1 MINMRRNL
9 KAAILGSTGLVG
21 IEYVRMLVNHPYI
34 KVSYLAGKGSVGKP
48 YGEVVRWQTIGQ
60 VPKEIAD
67 MEVKPTD
74 PKLMDDVDIVFSPLP
89 QGAAGP
95 VEEEFAKQG
104 FPVISN
110 SPDHRFDPD
119 VPLLIPE
126 INPHTIS
133 LIDEQRKRRDWKGF
147 IVTTPLCTAQGAA
160 IPLAPIYANFRLDSV
175 FITTIQSLSGAGYP
189 GIPSLDVV
197 DNVLPLGDAYDNKT
211 IKEITRLLKETNRN
225 IPESYPEDLS
235 LAATTH
241 RVATIHGHYEVI
253 YATFKEDVNVEK
265 VRESL
270 DTFAGEPQRLK
281 LPTAPDRPIIVTNQ
295 DARPQVYFDRWAGN
309 PPGMSVVVGRLAQV
323 SRRAIRF
330 VSVIHNT
337 VRGAAGGGILAAELL
352 VEKGYID
359 KR

>member
-1 MINMRRNL
+1 MRRTL

-21 IEYVRMLVNHPYI
+21 IEYVRMLANHPYI
-34 KVSYLAGKGSVGKP
+34 KVGYLAGKGSVGKP
-48 YGEVVRWQTIGQ
+48 YEEVVRWQTVGQ

-74 PKLMDDVDIVFSPLP
+74 PKLMDDVDIIFSPLP

-95 VEEEFAKQG
+95 VEEEFAKHG

-110 SPDHRFDPD
+110 SPDHRFDLD

-133 LIDEQRKRRDWKGF
+133 LIDKQRERHDWRGF

-160 IPLAPIYANFRLDSV
+160 IPLAPIYMNFRIDSSL
-175 FITTIQSLSGAGYP
+175 ITTIQSLSGAGYP

-197 DNVLPLGDAYDNKT
+197 DNVLPLGDNYDNKT
-211 IKEITRLLKETNRN
+211 VKEISRILSETKRMVNDDN
-225 IPESYPEDLS
+225 DLS
-235 LAATTH
+235 LGATTH
-241 RVATIHGHYEVI
+241 RISTIHGHYEVI
-253 YATFKEDVNVEK
+253 YVTFREDVSVEK
-265 VRESL
+265 IRETL
-270 DTFAGEPQRLK
+270 DSFRGEPQKLK
-281 LPTAPDRPIIVTNQ
+281 LPTAPDKPILLTNQ
-295 DARPQVYFDRWAGN
+295 DARPQVYFDRWAGD
-309 PPGMSVVVGRLAQV
+309 PPGMSVVVGRLSQIN
-323 SRRAIRF
+323 RRTIRL
-330 VSVIHNT
+330 VSVVHNT

>member
-1 MINMRRNL
+1 MRRTL

-21 IEYVRMLVNHPYI
+21 IEYVRMLANHPYI
-34 KVSYLAGKGSVGKP
+34 KVGYLAGKGSVGKP
-48 YGEVVRWQTIGQ
+48 YEEVVRWQTVGQ

-74 PKLMDDVDIVFSPLP
+74 PKLMDDVDIIFSPLP

-95 VEEEFAKQG
+95 VEEEFAKHG

-133 LIDEQRKRRDWKGF
+133 LIDKQRERHDWRGF

-160 IPLAPIYANFRLDSV
+160 IPLAPIYMNFRIDSSL
-175 FITTIQSLSGAGYP
+175 ITTIQSLSGAGYP

-197 DNVLPLGDAYDNKT
+197 DNVLPLGDNYDNKT
-211 IKEITRLLKETNRN
+211 VKEISRILSETKRMVNDDN
-225 IPESYPEDLS
+225 DLS
-235 LAATTH
+235 LGATTH
-241 RVATIHGHYEVI
+241 RISTIHGHYEVI
-253 YATFKEDVNVEK
+253 YVTFREDVSVEK
-265 VRESL
+265 IRETL
-270 DTFAGEPQRLK
+270 DSFRGEPQKLK
-281 LPTAPDRPIIVTNQ
+281 LPTAPDKPILLTNQ
-295 DARPQVYFDRWAGN
+295 DARPQVYFDRWAGD
-309 PPGMSVVVGRLAQV
+309 PPGMSVVVGRLSQIN
-323 SRRAIRF
+323 RRTIRL
-330 VSVIHNT
+330 VSVVHNT